1 MRPIPARPI
10 TSNGRGEPVQPP
22 NAFEKLRKYEDAIN
36 KAQRNA
42 NDGRAD
48 VLFYANDI
56 DEVKQIASDSKMEI
70 FRLWY
75 LVHTGKEYEL

>member
-1 MRPIPARPI
+1 MDKDLLNYLKETELTKEDI
-10 TSNGRGEPVQPP
+10 Q

-36 KAQRNA
+36 KAQRNT
-42 NDGRAD
+42 NEGRAD
-48 VLFYANDI
+48 ELFYANDI

-75 LVHTGKEYEL
+75 LVHTGKEYE

>member
-1 MRPIPARPI
+1 MDKDLLNYLKETELTKEDI
-10 TSNGRGEPVQPP
+10 Q

-42 NDGRAD
+42 NEGRAD
-48 VLFYANDI
+48 ELFYANDI